1 MVHQSGTTSLNE
13 TKQTSG
19 TIDGISAY
27 YSNAVAPTVF
37 KLLTVNYYDDYNF
50 TSAPTFPAYSFDN
63 VPSFYNNSTVLPKG
77 LSTGSWVRVLTTSGS
92 TAGETSYVLYDSK
105 ARPIENYTAN
115 YLGGFTRTDIKL
127 DFPGKPYLTYTTH
140 RRTASDATILVQEGF
155 TYSPQGRLLTHTHQI
170 GTGTVQLLASNT
182 YDELGQLIAKKVGG
196 VDTTGATGLQ
206 TVDYTYN
213 IRGWLKGINDVATIN
228 VPGNGNTDLFAFK
241 INYNDIT
248 DPTKKLYNG
257 NISQTS
263 WMTANTDKTLRSYT
277 YAYDKLNRLK
287 TATDPLGR
295 YNENLW
301 YDRNGNITALTRLG
315 NTAPGTATFGTI
327 DNLAYTYDTGN
338 KLIKVEDSSGN
349 TEGFTDGSHAA
360 IEYTYDANGNMTSD
374 LNKGIGT
381 ATTAGIT
388 YNHLN
393 LPTKII
399 FATGSTTGNIVYIY
413 NAVGQKVQKIVNQ
426 LTPSVNTTTTD
437 YLGGIQYTKIN
448 SGIVN
453 LQFLPTAEG
462 YVEPVGSSYKYVFQ
476 YKDHLGNVRLS
487 YKDVSTTSTPSLQI
501 VTENNYYPFGLIQK
515 GYNYV
520 FNSTNPALNYKYN
533 GKELQDELSLNLYDY
548 GARNYDPALGRWMN
562 VDPLAEKY
570 QSYSS
575 YSFVGENPLSHIEVD
590 GKYWHR
596 SDSGTLVADK
606 GDTAKTLAKFT
617 GKSVQEA
624 RAEFNHNHYRF
635 ESTMEGG
642 ESFYQSDRAVSSGE
656 YGPSSM
662 TPTTEEVATG
672 MQNFGDGITV
682 LGIGTA
688 QPEIAGAGEV
698 INKVGLGIEVI
709 NNLMNGGNKTDAL
722 IKVGISVGFSA
733 IGNAGVKATEKVAG
747 KIAVKAGENKI
758 SEGIIKSST
767 IATEKT
773 LGKSIED
780 KLIKK

>member
-1 MVHQSGTTSLNE
+1 M
-13 TKQTSG
+13 
-19 TIDGISAY
+19 
-27 YSNAVAPTVF
+27 
-37 KLLTVNYYDDYNF
+37 
-50 TSAPTFPAYSFDN
+50 
-63 VPSFYNNSTVLPKG
+63 
-77 LSTGSWVRVLTTSGS
+77 
-92 TAGETSYVLYDSK
+92 
-105 ARPIENYTAN
+105 
-115 YLGGFTRTDIKL
+115 
-127 DFPGKPYLTYTTH
+127 
-140 RRTASDATILVQEGF
+140 
-155 TYSPQGRLLTHTHQI
+155 
-170 GTGTVQLLASNT
+170 
-182 YDELGQLIAKKVGG
+182 
-196 VDTTGATGLQ
+196 
-206 TVDYTYN
+206 
-213 IRGWLKGINDVATIN
+213 
-228 VPGNGNTDLFAFK
+228 
-241 INYNDIT
+241 
-248 DPTKKLYNG
+248 
-257 NISQTS
+257 
-263 WMTANTDKTLRSYT
+263 
-277 YAYDKLNRLK
+277 
-287 TATDPLGR
+287 
-295 YNENLW
+295 
-301 YDRNGNITALTRLG
+301 
-315 NTAPGTATFGTI
+315 
-327 DNLAYTYDTGN
+327 
-338 KLIKVEDSSGN
+338 
-349 TEGFTDGSHAA
+349 
-360 IEYTYDANGNMTSD
+360 
-374 LNKGIGT
+374 
-381 ATTAGIT
+381 
-388 YNHLN
+388 
-393 LPTKII
+393 
-399 FATGSTTGNIVYIY
+399 
-413 NAVGQKVQKIVNQ
+413 
-426 LTPSVNTTTTD
+426 
-437 YLGGIQYTKIN
+437 
-448 SGIVN
+448 
-453 LQFLPTAEG
+453 
-462 YVEPVGSSYKYVFQ
+462 
-476 YKDHLGNVRLS
+476 
-487 YKDVSTTSTPSLQI
+487 
-501 VTENNYYPFGLIQK
+501 
-515 GYNYV
+515 
-520 FNSTNPALNYKYN
+520 
-533 GKELQDELSLNLYDY
+533 QDELSLNLYDY

-562 VDPLAEKY
+562 IDPLAEKY